1 MGKRAIHLLAR
12 AILVALAFANNDHKI
27 LYFHNMPTNQYKP
40 ECDDA
45 VLLARAILQKKVTGK
60 KPSMIAWLTVDE
72 EGQKYAR
79 NNKFDQERGK
89 RNIRT
94 NCLKLYHKIAAW
106 RAQEKD
112 SSGHCKSTI
121 SGHQTK
127 YIRRQ

>member
-1 MGKRAIHLLAR
+1 
-12 AILVALAFANNDHKI
+12 
-27 LYFHNMPTNQYKP
+27 MPTDQYKP
-40 ECDDA
+40 EGDDT
-45 VLLARAILQKKVTGK
+45 VLLARAILKKKVDGK

-79 NNKFDQERGK
+79 NNKFDQGRGK

-94 NCLKLYHKIAAW
+94 NCLQLYHKIAAW

-121 SGHQTK
+121 SD
-127 YIRRQ
+127 

>member
-1 MGKRAIHLLAR
+1 MGKRVIGLLAR
-12 AILVALAFANNDHKI
+12 AIFVAHAFANNDHKI

-45 VLLARAILQKKVTGK
+45 VLLARAILSKKVDGK

-72 EGQKYAR
+72 EGQKYAH
-79 NNKFDQERGK
+79 NQKYHTEKGK

-106 RAQEKD
+106 RSQEKD

-121 SGHQTK
+121 SGIQ
-127 YIRRQ
+127 